1 MNIAEVREK
10 YPQYGDMS
18 DEQLGQALHTK
29 FYSDMP
35 YDDFAKKAGIV
46 AEKKAPTVGDR
57 LKATQGGLYRG
68 AVAGLLGL
76 PMDTVEGA
84 YNLAKAGVG
93 TVAGLAGRPDLMPEL
108 TTGTPLGSDW
118 IARQMERVG
127 INTKNPRPDD
137 PVSSMLHTGGLIG
150 GGSMLPG
157 ASVRGALT
165 AAAGGAVAEQID
177 PRLTALGAIAPA
189 AAGQVGANIK
199 NTVAARAAPVVETFK
214 QSGTTPSVGQATD
227 NVFLHGLE
235 NLASK
240 FPGGAGVMQK
250 FIEAQQRNMGAQA
263 RTGVPTEAAGRAIER
278 GVTGEGGF
286 LERTKAQWNQLDN
299 AVAAKIP
306 KKTTFQ
312 PANTVSALDE
322 LTQPIKGAEKST
334 GTPLDARITT
344 IKADLLA
351 DLEANN
357 GQMPFEALRK
367 IRSRVGAQIDDALV
381 QGAKSGEMSKLYGA
395 LSKDLEAAAMQAG
408 AGREFTRQNNF
419 YRARMERIESVLDRV
434 IGKGKQPED
443 IFKTFMPTDPDQ
455 ANKVRAVMRSI
466 SPSERQ
472 VVSEAVAN
480 RLGRARPGVQN
491 VEGEI
496 FSSETFLTNWNRLSQ
511 GAKAQLFPDPP
522 LRENMNKI
530 ARAADSI
537 RAGKGIYAN
546 PSGTSGSFAAYAVY
560 MGPIAAIGGG
570 LGGVGG
576 ALAASAGSATTAF
589 VGAKMMTNPKIVEW
603 LATPVNPSSPQ
614 AVAHLSRLGVI
625 YNSTQDPALKDEL
638 ARFIDSVQKPTQ

>member
-1 MNIAEVREK
+1 MDVQLPDGTLIKGVPDGITKAELAAKLSANGYDISKLGGEA
-10 YPQYGDMS
+10 
-18 DEQLGQALHTK
+18 EQRQ
-29 FYSDMP
+29 P
-35 YDDFAKKAGIV
+35 
-46 AEKKAPTVGDR
+46 PTTADR
-57 LKATQGGLYRG
+57 LKAAQGGLYRG
-68 AVAGLLGL
+68 AVSGLLGL
-76 PMDTVEGA
+76 PVDTAENA

-93 TVAGLAGRPDLMPEL
+93 TVAGLAGRPDLMPGL

-118 IARQMERVG
+118 ISRQMERIG

-137 PVSSMLHTGGLIG
+137 PASSMLYTGALIG

-157 ASVRGALT
+157 ASTRGALT
-165 AAAGGAVAEQID
+165 AATGGAVAEQID

-199 NTVAARAAPVVETFK
+199 NAVAARAAPVVETFK
-214 QSGTTPSVGQATD
+214 QAGTTPSVGQATD

-263 RTGVPTEAAGRAIER
+263 RTGVSTEAAGRAIEK
-278 GVTGEGGF
+278 GITGERGF
-286 LERTKAQWNQLDN
+286 IERTRDTWKKLDDELGKRVGSTYKF
-299 AVAAKIP
+299 AP
-306 KKTTFQ
+306 T
-312 PANTVSALDE
+312 NTLDALDDMVKIV
-322 LTQPIKGAEKST
+322 PGAEK
-334 GTPLDARITT
+334 TT
-344 IKADLLA
+344 SALVNTKIAEIREQFKADTV
-351 DLEANN
+351 NN
-357 GQMPFEALRK
+357 LGGMPFEA
-367 IRSRVGAQIDDALV
+367 IRSLRSKVGSMLDDALV
-381 QGAKSGEMSKLYGA
+381 TGIPGGQLKRLYGA
-395 LSKDLEAAAMQAG
+395 LSKDLEGGARAIG
-408 AGREFTRQNNF
+408 AGKEFDRQNNF

-434 IGKGKQPED
+434 IGKGRQPED

-466 SPSERQ
+466 SPAERQ

-480 RLGRARPGVQN
+480 RLGRARPGAQN

-522 LRENMNKI
+522 LRENINKI

-546 PSGTSGSFAAYAVY
+546 PSGTAGSFAAYAVY
-560 MGPIAAIGGG
+560 MGPIAAVGGG
-570 LGGVGG
+570 LGGVSG
-576 ALAASAGSATTAF
+576 ALSASAASATTAF

-614 AVAHLSRLGVI
+614 AVAHLARLGVI
-625 YNSTQDPALKDEL
+625 YNNTQDPALKDEL
-638 ARFIDSVQKPTQ
+638 AKFIDSVQKPPQ